1 VTTPVHPGTSAA
13 ERVSDHWAAAWDA
26 ALSAVELDV
35 ESAERLIAQLHA
47 GVDEAPEPEDHAWVA
62 PALLGP
68 IPLEFA
74 DRARHLLARQTEVSE
89 RLAEAM
95 VVARSQT
102 RALSKFDRAERP
114 PVYLD
119 RAL

>member
-1 VTTPVHPGTSAA
+1 MTAPVHTGAA
-13 ERVSDHWAAAWDA
+13 TEERVPEHWATAWDA
-26 ALSAVELDV
+26 ALAAVELDV

-47 GVDEAPEPEDHAWVA
+47 GVDEAPEPADRPWVA

-95 VVARSQT
+95 VTVRSQT
-102 RALSKFDRAERP
+102 RALGKLDRAERR
-114 PVYLD
+114 PVFLD